1 MSIFVTGS
9 TGFLGSYVVSGLLS
23 DHDERL
29 SLLVRASS
37 VQAAKERLWNGL
49 QVHMDFEPFRQF
61 VEDRVDIYLGDLT
74 SPAMGLE
81 PSDYDRLVKST
92 SSIIHIAASLNRRSD
107 KQALNVNLR
116 GTLGVLKLARAVQ
129 DHHGLRRISDVSTSA
144 VAGERNG
151 EHILEDESIEWSRND
166 YDPYARSKK
175 FCEHMLH
182 ELLPEVPQTVFRP
195 SIVMGD
201 SRFPA
206 TTQFDMVRAFVYL
219 ARLPVIPLHPDW
231 RIDIVP
237 ANYVGK
243 AIVEL
248 HQRDELKHDIYHLAA
263 GAASLTARE
272 LIGGLRIHGKHLRGK
287 LVPTLADPIGRL
299 ATLLS
304 NTPRKWGISGV
315 SGLFRVFWPYI
326 CFDTVFDNSRV
337 VDELG
342 EAPAV
347 FTDYGS
353 ELMDYVLDHD
363 FTYPYLPWPPTA
375 PNAEVT
381 SSPA

>member
-1 MSIFVTGS
+1 MSTFVTGAN
-9 TGFLGSYVVSGLLS
+9 GFLGSYVATDLLNGY
-23 DHDERL
+23 DERL
-29 SLLVRASS
+29 SLLVRAAD
-37 VQAAKERLWNGL
+37 QQKAKERLWNAL
-49 QVHMDFEPFRQF
+49 QMHMGFEQFRQF

-74 SPAMGLE
+74 APSFGLE
-81 PSDYDRLVKST
+81 PGDYDRLVKST

-107 KQALNVNLR
+107 KAALNVNLR
-116 GTLGVLKLARAVQ
+116 GTLEVLKLARAAQ

-144 VAGERNG
+144 VAGERSG
-151 EHILEDESIEWSRND
+151 ENILEDTSIEWSRRD

-201 SRFPA
+201 SRFPE

-231 RIDIVP
+231 RVDIVP

-248 HQRDELKHDIYHLAA
+248 HQRDQTEHGIYHLAA
-263 GAASLTARE
+263 GEASLTARQ
-272 LIGGLRIHGKHLRGK
+272 LIGGLRIHGKPLRA
-287 LVPTLADPIGRL
+287 LLMPTLAEPVGRL
-299 ATLLS
+299 ADIIAG
-304 NTPRKWGISGV
+304 TPRQWGV
-315 SGLFRVFWPYI
+315 SGVGGLFKVFWPYI

-342 EAPAV
+342 EAPAA

-353 ELMDYVLDHD
+353 ALIDFVLDND
-363 FTYPYLPWPPTA
+363 FTYPYQPWPQGGPS
-375 PNAEVT
+375 AEVT
-381 SSPA
+381 PSLA